1 MSVFDK
7 KKKSSFQEAI
17 KRKFSLTN
25 LNQLRKVYLK
35 KKKQTKQN
43 KTLSKK
49 ENVTWHICNHSLPNR
64 ILPIKVSFDV
74 QNIKLTTGLHWPG
87 GVVLPL
93 TSQACLQEQSLL
105 DRTLWKEKNN
115 DYSLIA
121 KKCISRCV
129 RHQAKVECFPE
140 LESSCMFFRQRYTK
154 FVPLATCYLNAI
166 TWEDSGHFA
175 IPPLVSPRN
184 VIYAQKFHTD
194 DASLHGCGLCF
205 WSVEK
210 FALSSQKHYT
220 QIQGSDASSA
230 WTICARSSSFR
241 GKSNGGECTGLLLVV
256 KVHVFLC
263 LEWQAHFS
271 RLQ

>member
-1 MSVFDK
+1 MSVFD

-35 KKKQTKQN
+35 KKQTNKQN
-43 KTLSKK
+43 KTKHSARKK
-49 ENVTWHICNHSLPNR
+49 TWLGTFAIYHSLPNR

-93 TSQACLQEQSLL
+93 TSQACSQEQSLL

-140 LESSCMFFRQRYTK
+140 LESSCMFFPQRYTK

-166 TWEDSGHFA
+166 TWKNNGHFA

-184 VIYAQKFHTD
+184 VI
-194 DASLHGCGLCF
+194 
-205 WSVEK
+205 
-210 FALSSQKHYT
+210 
-220 QIQGSDASSA
+220 
-230 WTICARSSSFR
+230 
-241 GKSNGGECTGLLLVV
+241 
-256 KVHVFLC
+256 
-263 LEWQAHFS
+263 
-271 RLQ
+271 